1 MLSKATD
8 QQTLEIFDLHT
19 RRRRRTP
26 HVLRGRLNEVIFGK
40 RKALRVHSKTL
51 KTDIWFVNE
60 GLVDPSDETFS
71 GTVITMAHLAE
82 LMGDANAVSRLAEQM
97 LV

>member
-1 MLSKATD
+1 MLNKATE
-8 QQTLEIFDLHT
+8 QQTLQIFDLHT

-26 HVLRGRLNEVIFGK
+26 HVLRDRLNEVIFGR

-60 GLVDPSDETFS
+60 GLVDPSDDKFR
-71 GTVITMAHLAE
+71 GTVITMADLAE
-82 LMGDANAVSRLAEQM
+82 LMGDANAASRLAEHM
-97 LV
+97 RV

>member
-1 MLSKATD
+1 MLSKATN
-8 QQTLEIFDLHT
+8 QQTLEIFDPHT

-26 HVLRGRLNEVIFGK
+26 NVLQGRLNEVIFGK
-40 RKALRVHSKTL
+40 RKALRAYSKTL

-71 GTVITMAHLAE
+71 GTVITMADLAE
-82 LMGDANAVSRLAEQM
+82 LMGDANAVSRLAGQM